1 VSERERKR
9 ERQLACARVRKQR
22 SERTQ
27 QISNSIIFSS
37 LSWKFGAQ
45 MKCNES
51 KQQPLSVCRRNIQLT
66 AHILKKSNTIIVSC
80 CHICTTKSELENVF
94 ILYREKSAM
103 VDIRWFP
110 VDGFDTRCV
119 TRSFSCGRTPN
130 VSESSRH
137 DHALTCSSLFDT
149 CKTCII
155 RTKYAKQ
162 VEGSFKL

>member
-1 VSERERKR
+1 MRARSKAKERED
-9 ERQLACARVRKQR
+9 V
-22 SERTQ
+22 Q

-94 ILYREKSAM
+94 ILYHEESAM

-110 VDGFDTRCV
+110 VDGFDTRCIP
-119 TRSFSCGRTPN
+119 RRYSCGRTPN

-137 DHALTCSSLFDT
+137 DHAFTCSYLYDT

-162 VEGSFKL
+162 VEGSFRF